1 MIDAGDIRPGR
12 PVAKGAMAADAVL
25 VWFRPSTAPLVI
37 LRRVQVRIPS
47 W

>member
-1 MIDAGDIRPGR
+1 MIDASDIRPGR
-12 PVAKGAMAADAVL
+12 PVAKGAMADAVL

-37 LRRVQVRIPS
+37 LRRVQVRTPS